1 MKYNPITKEI
11 YTDADTFLKK
21 LHCPFSKQW
30 EELSVTDSLK
40 KGKMCDQCQTT
51 VFDTASLSETELQ
64 TLVNDQPQ
72 TCLKVD
78 INQDNL
84 TITYKQNGK

>member
-21 LHCPFSKQW
+21 LHCPFSKLW
-30 EELSVTDSLK
+30 KELSQTDLLE
-40 KGKMCDQCQTT
+40 GKMCDQCQKT
-51 VFDTASLSETELQ
+51 VFDTALLSDNELLN
-64 TLVNDQPQ
+64 LVSQQPS

-78 INQDNL
+78 LNQNNL
-84 TITYKQNGK
+84 TLTYKQHGK